1 MLGQPRKPL
10 QLLSLPLL
18 HLGFQLNRLQLL
30 LQVEGS
36 LAILGRP
43 LILLIQVPSQFLDQL
58 RVRHRFL
65 YIIPN
70 RHQFFI
76 LLILI
81 ILASR
86 NEGSKLIRLYERSL
100 NPFFEFGL
108 PLRRFYRVQFLSFL
122 RLLESQGS
130 DLEFVASLSLLIWRL
145 SLSLSVEPVARL
157 VSRLQRAQTLRPL
170 LHLGIVELAS
180 SQKLEQPIP
189 RLEQP
194 AGVAD
199 VEVEELVDGRVGQSW
214 RLPPLHLVVVEE
226 EGVIALLE
234 EDEAIEEALLQE
246 AVICIQAQ
254 QHLHTFVRNGLM
266 IFAVLSM

>member
-1 MLGQPRKPL
+1 M
-10 QLLSLPLL
+10 
-18 HLGFQLNRLQLL
+18 
-30 LQVEGS
+30 
-36 LAILGRP
+36 
-43 LILLIQVPSQFLDQL
+43 
-58 RVRHRFL
+58 
-65 YIIPN
+65 
-70 RHQFFI
+70 
-76 LLILI
+76 
-81 ILASR
+81 
-86 NEGSKLIRLYERSL
+86 
-100 NPFFEFGL
+100 
-108 PLRRFYRVQFLSFL
+108 QFLSFL

-130 DLEFVASLSLLIWRL
+130 DLEFVAGLSLLIRRL
-145 SLSLSVEPVARL
+145 PLSLSVEPVARL

-170 LHLGIVELAS
+170 LHLGIVELAR

-246 AVICIQAQ
+246 AVICI
-254 QHLHTFVRNGLM
+254 
-266 IFAVLSM
+266 